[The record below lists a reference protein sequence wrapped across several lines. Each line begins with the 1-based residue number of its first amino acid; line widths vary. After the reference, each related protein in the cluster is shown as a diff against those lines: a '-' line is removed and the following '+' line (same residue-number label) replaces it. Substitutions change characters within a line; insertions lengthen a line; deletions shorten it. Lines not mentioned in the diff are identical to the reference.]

1 MRSSRRF
8 PREKSEEALQYN
20 QRWKGYLSIALASLV
35 NFSSV
40 SGIKVK
46 FSLKDERFVAI
57 FGVVTFVAS
66 AVILI
71 LDRITFLHKKIDL
84 KELYDGKL
92 GMCKQSSCS
101 FDLLISTCFH
111 PCNFSKRATFSF
123 SLCFGGL

>member
-1 MRSSRRF
+1 MRSSSRRL
-8 PREKSEEALQYN
+8 PREKIEEALQYN
-20 QRWKGYLSIALASLV
+20 QRWKGYLSILLASLV

-66 AVILI
+66 AVILF

-92 GMCKQSSCS
+92 GRFK
-101 FDLLISTCFH
+101 
-111 PCNFSKRATFSF
+111 
-123 SLCFGGL
+123 